1 MAARLHWVMALLGLL
16 ALPAAFV
23 GSVAAKGGSVLAT
36 VDRPAV
42 VMASPAA
49 AERGAIERNVGEPRV
64 IVTVTGFQPAH
75 TGAVQAVVK
84 ALLDGTEQEIGR
96 FGIVPHAAFKAAEPS
111 QAQSFSLPLPKGLAT
126 GGSVRLNVY
135 LVPSTGDG
143 KGARL
148 EVGGA
153 EIQ

>member
-1 MAARLHWVMALLGLL
+1 MAVRLHWVMALLGLL

-23 GSVAAKGGSVLAT
+23 GSVAAKGDSVLAT

-42 VMASPAA
+42 VMASPA
-49 AERGAIERNVGEPRV
+49 ERGAIERNVGEPHV

-84 ALLDGTEQEIGR
+84 VLLDGTEQEIGR